1 MGFPHAFLSVWDEK
15 IAIVS
20 LLQQCRWL
28 RLLPLVRVKSER
40 RFEWPQRFFERDLI
54 CRVKKGHRQSKSQS
68 AWVIWIRLNLDS
80 LFVFY
85 ITVVYFFL
93 RTFWAV
99 TSTLYIL
106 VWIHKVCK
114 RQLTC
119 VPSHVIKGICR
130 RRPICACAHVCPR
143 SFKDSVAQVYG
154 QWAGCHVSAVRVL
167 QVWLGIRLYQ
177 AGHQLHK
184 MHLSLSLIYIYN

>member
-1 MGFPHAFLSVWDEK
+1 MLFYPSGMRKSRLWVCCSNAGDWGSCPWSGWSLSEDLSGHSAFLKGIWSAGWKKATGKAKANQHE
-15 IAIVS
+15 
-20 LLQQCRWL
+20 L
-28 RLLPLVRVKSER
+28 
-40 RFEWPQRFFERDLI
+40 FEFDWTLTA
-54 CRVKKGHRQSKSQS
+54 C
-68 AWVIWIRLNLDS
+68 
-80 LFVFY
+80 LFFY

-154 QWAGCHVSAVRVL
+154 QWAGCHVSAVSAVRVL

-184 MHLSLSLIYIYN
+184 MHLSLSYIYN